1 MPNQNI
7 DILNSIYK
15 NASMGTS
22 AISKVLP
29 KVNNPK
35 MKQELKNQRNNYHTI
50 CQDVRNQ
57 IYDLNSEPQ
66 TISPVSKVYADLG
79 ITASTLTNNSPT
91 HIAEMMIQG
100 TNMGIIEIVKAINSY
115 DSITPEMKN
124 QADSILK
131 REQQYIDNLKAF
143 L

>member
-1 MPNQNI
+1 MPSQNI

-57 IYDLNSEPQ
+57 IYELNSEPKAINP
-66 TISPVSKVYADLG
+66 ISKAYADIG
-79 ITASTLTNNSPT
+79 IAASTLTNNSSN

-100 TNMGIIEIVKAINSY
+100 TNMGIIEIVKAVNSY
-115 DSITPEMKN
+115 ENITPELKS